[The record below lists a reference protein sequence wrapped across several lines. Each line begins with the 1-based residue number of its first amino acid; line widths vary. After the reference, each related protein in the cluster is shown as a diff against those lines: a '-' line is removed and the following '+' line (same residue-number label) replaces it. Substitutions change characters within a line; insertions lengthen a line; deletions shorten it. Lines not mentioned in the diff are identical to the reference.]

1 MMGITDPKLLDDFEQ
16 AEIDDPTPRKEVDG
30 RVIYLSRQLQMV
42 PTSIGLPVLGD
53 FGSAEW
59 GEEQNKRDAQPN
71 SLHSPE
77 VILKLPWSYEIRYL
91 ERRLLSGLEIA
102 RDLSITHD

>member
-1 MMGITDPKLLDDFEQ
+1 MIDLAEPKMLDDFEQ

-30 RVIYLSRQLQMV
+30 RIIYISRQLQVV
-42 PTSIGLPVLGD
+42 PTAIGLPVLGD

-71 SLHSPE
+71 PSALQKSFLNFLG
-77 VILKLPWSYEIRYL
+77 VMK
-91 ERRLLSGLEIA
+91 
-102 RDLSITHD
+102 SIFGTSAAW